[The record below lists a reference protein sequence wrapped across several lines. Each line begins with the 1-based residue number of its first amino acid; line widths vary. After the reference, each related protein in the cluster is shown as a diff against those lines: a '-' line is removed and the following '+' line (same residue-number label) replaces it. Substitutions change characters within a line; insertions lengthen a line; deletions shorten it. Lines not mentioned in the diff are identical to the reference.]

1 MFNLHKEVQKLT
13 HLALF
18 TPCEGIFSLSM
29 CLTVADKVRNFHSL
43 PRESTVRKI
52 TFSVLL
58 PHFSFSSSELSDW

>member
-1 MFNLHKEVQKLT
+1 MFNLHKEVHKLT

-18 TPCEGIFSLSM
+18 TPFEEIFSLLM
-29 CLTVADKVRNFHSL
+29 LLTVADKLRDFHSF
-43 PRESTVRKI
+43 PQENTVRKI